1 MYILNNK
8 NIFVQ
13 NSKFRKKQINF
24 DDLHSSF
31 ECVFNALKNGMLLM
45 NLFLK
50 SKLFT
55 FMFICLYL
63 TALNNLKKALAPI

>member
-1 MYILNNK
+1 MIKSLQSDEICIQVFK
-8 NIFVQ
+8 
-13 NSKFRKKQINF
+13 S
-24 DDLHSSF
+24 
-31 ECVFNALKNGMLLM
+31 VFNALKNGMLLM

-63 TALNNLKKALAPI
+63 SASNNLKKALAPI